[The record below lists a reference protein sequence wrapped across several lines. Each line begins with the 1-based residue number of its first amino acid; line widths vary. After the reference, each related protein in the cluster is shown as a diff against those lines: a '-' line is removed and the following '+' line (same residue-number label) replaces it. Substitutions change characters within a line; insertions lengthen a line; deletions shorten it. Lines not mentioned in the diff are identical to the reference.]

1 MKKIMS
7 IVLCICMLLSLG
19 TVVSFAYDEVPETEL
34 TTDDYISKFLTDVDE
49 LVTWW
54 ASTDLPEFTVNWL
67 DNVLD
72 YIQQAIV
79 FLIDTYSYEYQLHLL
94 AEQGQAA

>member
-1 MKKIMS
+1 
-7 IVLCICMLLSLG
+7 MLLSLG
-19 TVVSFAYDEVPETEL
+19 TVVSFAYDEVPETEV
-34 TTDDYISKFLTDVDE
+34 TTDDYISKFLADVDE
-49 LVTWW
+49 FVTWW